1 MLADVDAVVCDLQ
14 DLGVRC
20 YTYLA
25 TLRNML
31 EACAEADVEAGEDD
45 TATTAAAPVGKPQD
59 ADAALV
65 EKVVRQI
72 LLELHK

>member
-1 MLADVDAVVCDLQ
+1 MAFGNERNFVSALVTLDPDAIAPTDLAGVLADV
-14 DLGVRC
+14 
-20 YTYLA
+20 
-25 TLRNML
+25 
-31 EACAEADVEAGEDD
+31 DVEAGEDD
-45 TATTAAAPVGKPQD
+45 AATTAAAPVGKPQD